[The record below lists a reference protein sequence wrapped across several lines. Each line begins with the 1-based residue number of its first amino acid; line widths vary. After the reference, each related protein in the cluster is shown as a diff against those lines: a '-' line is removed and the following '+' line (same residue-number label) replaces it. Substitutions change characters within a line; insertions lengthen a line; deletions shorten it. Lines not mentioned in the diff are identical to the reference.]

1 MNAMPARILIAGA
14 SGLIGSHLT
23 SHLRAAGHEVAQLV
37 RRAPA
42 AGRAEIFWNPA
53 AAQLDPA
60 ALRDIDIA
68 INLAGEGIADH
79 NWTAQR
85 KLSIAAS
92 RVDSTRLLA
101 ETIARLDPRPRVLI
115 QASAVGYYGNRGDE
129 ALDESSPP
137 GRGFLPEVCQQW
149 EAAAQSA
156 AAAGIRVV
164 WLRIGLVLARG
175 GGALA
180 KMLTPFSMGAGG
192 RIGDGRQYMSWIAL
206 ADLLRVFDFAL
217 AADSLSGPVNAT
229 SPNPVTNAEF
239 THALGHALHR
249 PTFMHVPAFAIKLA
263 LGEMGERLL
272 LEGARVLPRKLLAA
286 GFTFNHPTLEDALR
300 YELARAAS

>member
-1 MNAMPARILIAGA
+1 MAAKILIAGA
-14 SGLIGSHLT
+14 SGLIGSHLVPR
-23 SHLRAAGHEVAQLV
+23 LRAAGHDVIRLV

-42 AGRAEIFWNPA
+42 ADSGEFGWNPA
-53 AAQLDPA
+53 AGQLDAA
-60 ALRDIDIA
+60 ALPDIDA
-68 INLAGEGIADH
+68 VINLAGEGIADH
-79 NWTAQR
+79 AWSTQR
-85 KLSIAAS
+85 KQAILAS
-92 RVDSTRLLA
+92 RVESTRLLA
-101 ETIARLDPRPRVLI
+101 GTVVRLSPRPQLLI
-115 QASAVGYYGNRGDE
+115 QASAVGYYGSRGDE
-129 ALDESSPP
+129 ELDESSPP

-149 EAAAQSA
+149 EDAARTA
-156 AAAGIRVV
+156 AAAGVRVV
-164 WLRIGLVLARG
+164 WLRIGLVLARD

-192 RIGDGRQYMSWIAL
+192 RIGSGRQYMSWIAL
-206 ADLLRVFDFAL
+206 EDLLRVIDFAL
-217 AADSLSGPVNAT
+217 ATESLSGPLNAT

-286 GFTFNHPTLEDALR
+286 GFEFRYPTLAEALR
-300 YELARAAS
+300 FELARAAS

>member
-1 MNAMPARILIAGA
+1 MADKILIAGA
-14 SGLIGSHLT
+14 SGLIGSHLVP
-23 SHLRAAGHEVAQLV
+23 HLRAAGCDVVRLV
-37 RRAPA
+37 RRTPG
-42 AGRAEIFWNPA
+42 AGNGELLWNPA
-53 AAQLDPA
+53 AGQLDAA
-60 ALRDIDIA
+60 ALRGINAA
-68 INLAGEGIADH
+68 INLAGESIADH

-85 KLSIAAS
+85 KQSIRAS
-92 RVDSTRLLA
+92 RVESTRLLA
-101 ETIARLDPRPRVLI
+101 RTIARLDPPPRVLI
-115 QASAVGYYGNRGDE
+115 QASAVGYYGDRGDE
-129 ALDESSPP
+129 ELDESSPP

-149 EAAAQSA
+149 EDAAQPA

-217 AADSLSGPVNAT
+217 ATESLSGPVNAT

-239 THALGHALHR
+239 THALGRALHR

-286 GFTFNHPTLEDALR
+286 GFQFQCAALEDALR
-300 YELARAAS
+300 FELARAAS